1 MTEDVPQD
9 TEGAAKT
16 APRAPAPPR
25 PKLTLEEQAI
35 FIGWLL
41 DRCRM
46 LSPAQRGAFRRI
58 GELRAFDRVE
68 VCGPEEPARALA
80 RAMICSATWISFCCR
95 LIAWRRFSGPLLATR

>member
-46 LSPAQRGAFRRI
+46 LSPAQRGAFAGEALLTLTRDDMLKLQTIEQTLRVFDLHRADRMVKDAIDRKRR
-58 GELRAFDRVE
+58 GRA
-68 VCGPEEPARALA
+68 
-80 RAMICSATWISFCCR
+80 
-95 LIAWRRFSGPLLATR
+95 